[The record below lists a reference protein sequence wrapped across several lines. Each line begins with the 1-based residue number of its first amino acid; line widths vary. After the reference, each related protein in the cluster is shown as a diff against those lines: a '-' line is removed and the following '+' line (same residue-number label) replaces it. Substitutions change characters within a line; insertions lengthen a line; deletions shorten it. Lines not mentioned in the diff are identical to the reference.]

1 MPNEEL
7 NESERIEELLR
18 KAPRPRMPEGL
29 SERLRQQIC
38 PPRPKP
44 ASARAGWSLALPRS
58 WVPALSFSIVLLLS
72 AAIIGATSMQI
83 SKLSQAN
90 ESLRAENAQ
99 LEGLRQDNARL
110 QKLGVAFY
118 ELDRM
123 RKENQELAELRVEM
137 ERSQAALA
145 QARDLAAENQ
155 RLQAEI
161 AGLGRLVEPAYLDEE
176 MLTEARE
183 RTERAKEQAEK
194 IKCVHNLKTIGLAA
208 RIWATTKQDQ
218 RQGGFNQW
226 PVDFASMAN
235 ELSTPRIL
243 ICPSDPAREPAAD
256 WSRFTPGHTSYK
268 MLSPGIS
275 EIHHDSVYVECPI
288 HKNVAL
294 TDGSVHQL
302 RTSQVVVLLDGRWV
316 VRTRAGRE
324 GE

>member
-1 MPNEEL
+1 MPKEEL

-18 KAPRPRMPEGL
+18 KAPRPRLPEGL
-29 SERLRQQIC
+29 SERLRQQISL
-38 PPRPKP
+38 PGPKL
-44 ASARAGWSLALPRS
+44 ASVQAAWALALPRS

-83 SKLSQAN
+83 AKLNQAN
-90 ESLRAENAQ
+90 EILRTENAQ
-99 LEGLRQDNARL
+99 LEELRQENAAL
-110 QKLGVAFY
+110 QKLGFASY

-123 RKENQELAELRVEM
+123 SKENQELAELRIEM
-137 ERSQAALA
+137 ERSQAALE

-161 AGLGRLVEPAYLDEE
+161 AALGRAGGPAYLDEPT
-176 MLTEARE
+176 LAEARE
-183 RTERAKEQAEK
+183 RTDKAKEQAAR
-194 IKCVHNLKTIGLAA
+194 IKCVNNLKNIGLAA

-218 RQGGFNQW
+218 W
-226 PVDFASMAN
+226 PVDFTSMAN
-235 ELSTPRIL
+235 ELSTPQIL

-256 WSRFTPGHTSYK
+256 WSLFTPGHTSYK

-275 EIHHDSVYVECPI
+275 EIHSDSVYVECPI

-294 TDGSVHQL
+294 IDGSVHQL
-302 RTSQVVVLLDGRWV
+302 SPSRVVVLVDGRWV
-316 VRTRAGRE
+316 VRTRASRE